1 MTDAAHP
8 APVITVGAYLAHR
21 LVQLGAPH
29 VFGLP
34 GDFNLSLLD
43 EMLTVPDVVWVGNT
57 NELNAAYAADA
68 YARTA
73 RTPAALVTTYGVGEL
88 SAING
93 VAGSFAEDV
102 PVVQV
107 TGMPSATQR
116 EGAAL
121 LHHTLVDGDFD
132 HFVRAYK
139 EVVGAGAVLRAEDAT
154 LQIDRTLRAALE
166 SSKPVYLGIPSD
178 VAVAEV
184 SSASLSTPLAPSA
197 SDPAALAG
205 FRDAL
210 AGALSGAEQVTVLA
224 GTQVHRRRA
233 EDLLV
238 DVAGRPGVR
247 VATLAGAKATL
258 PEDHPA
264 SIGTYMGAMTTSA
277 AVREAVDSARPL
289 VLAGTVFSD
298 VLTGMFSHRFDVA
311 SSIELSISHA
321 RVGRAFFDGVHLG
334 DGLAALDEVLAAS
347 ERAPS
352 APIGAPDA
360 PEPTPVDD
368 DAPRTQ
374 EELWR
379 QVQDWLPGGAIA
391 VADAGTALY
400 GALSLTMHEGTELL
414 VQPIWSAIGFTLPA
428 VLGTCLS
435 APERQSVLL
444 IGDGAAQLTA
454 TELATIWQ
462 RGLTP
467 VVVLIDNAG
476 YTIERVIQSPRAVY
490 QDVTAWDWTALPA
503 ALAPGVDVLTASA
516 STPAQLRSALAKT
529 TQALGTRPVLLRV
542 VTGPDD
548 EPPLL
553 TALGESVNAALAG

>member
-1 MTDAAHP
+1 MTDVTAP

-43 EMLTVPDVVWVGNT
+43 EMLTVPGAVWVGTT

-68 YARTA
+68 YSRTVRA
-73 RTPAALVTTYGVGEL
+73 PAALVTTYGVGEL

-107 TGMPSATQR
+107 TGMPATSQR

-139 EVVGAGAVLRAEDAT
+139 EVVGTSTVLREEDAT

-166 SSKPVYLGIPSD
+166 FSKPVYLGIPSD
-178 VAVAEV
+178 VATAEV
-184 SSASLSTPLAPSA
+184 SSAALATPLVASA

-205 FRDAL
+205 FREAL
-210 AGALSGAEQVTVLA
+210 TRALTGAEQVTVLA

-233 EDLLV
+233 EDRLV
-238 DVAGRPGVR
+238 DVANRSGVR
-247 VATLAGAKATL
+247 VATLAGAKAML

-264 SIGTYMGAMTTSA
+264 SIGTYMGAMTTSP
-277 AVREAVDSARPL
+277 AVRTAVDTATPL

-298 VLTGMFSHRFDVA
+298 VLTGLFSHRFDALSAIEV
-311 SSIELSISHA
+311 SINHA
-321 RVGRAFFDGVHLG
+321 RVGRAFFDGVHRA
-334 DGLAALDEVLAAS
+334 DGLAALDEVLAVR
-347 ERAPS
+347 ERPAVSPMQAPP
-352 APIGAPDA
+352 AADR
-360 PEPTPVDD
+360 TPVGEH
-368 DAPRTQ
+368 DALTQ
-374 EELWR
+374 EELWAAL
-379 QVQDWLPGGAIA
+379 QAWLPGGAITI
-391 VADAGTALY
+391 ADAGTALY
-400 GALSLTMHEGTELL
+400 GALSLKMPEGTDLL

-428 VLGTCLS
+428 TLGTCLA
-435 APERQSVLL
+435 APDRPSILF
-444 IGDGAAQLTA
+444 IGDGAAQLTVA
-454 TELATIWQ
+454 ELATIWQ
-462 RGLTP
+462 RGLAP
-467 VVVLIDNAG
+467 MIVLIDNAG

-503 ALAPGVDVLTASA
+503 ALAPEVDVLTASA
-516 STPAQLRSALAKT
+516 STPAELASALADARE
-529 TQALGTRPVLLRV
+529 ALGVRPVLLRV

-553 TALGESVNAALAG
+553 TALGESVKASLAG